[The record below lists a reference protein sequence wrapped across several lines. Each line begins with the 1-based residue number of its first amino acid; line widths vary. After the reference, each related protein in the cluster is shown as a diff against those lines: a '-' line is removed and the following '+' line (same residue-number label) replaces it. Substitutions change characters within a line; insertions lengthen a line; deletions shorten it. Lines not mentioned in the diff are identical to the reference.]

1 MKKKLAPLD
10 TTSLA
15 DRAEKELIDYLLE
28 NKFQVGDALPTEL
41 ELTEMLG
48 VSRTVIREALLRL
61 RMMGLIESRKKKG
74 MMVTHPDFLNVFERT
89 IFPTLMEK
97 EKLKDIFELRITLE
111 IGMADLIFLRIKA
124 EDITELEKIVASEP
138 QNTDNL
144 LFDIKQEILFHG
156 KLYDI
161 TGNDTLKRFQHI
173 LLPVFKYVHE
183 NGFLSKPIIPK
194 RGVSHRDLVGII
206 KTGNPDDF
214 RVAMRAHL
222 DTHFQRIF
230 YRK

>member
-1 MKKKLAPLD
+1 MEKKLLPIDNA
-10 TTSLA
+10 SLA
-15 DRAEKELIDYLLE
+15 DRVEKQLIDYLLE
-28 NKFQVGDALPTEL
+28 NKFKVGDSLPTEL

-74 MMVTHPDFLNVFERT
+74 MVVTHPDMLSMFERT

-97 EKLKDIFELRITLE
+97 EKLKDIFELRMALE
-111 IGMADLIFLRIKA
+111 IGMADLIFLRIKP
-124 EDITELEKIVASEP
+124 EDIVILEKIVESEP
-138 QNTDNL
+138 EDTSAL
-144 LFDIKQEILFHG
+144 LFDIKQEISFHG
-156 KLYDI
+156 KLYEI

-183 NGFLSKPIIPK
+183 SGILNKSIISKK
-194 RGVSHRDLVGII
+194 GVSHKDLVGII
-206 KTGNPDDF
+206 KNGNPDAF
-214 RVAMRAHL
+214 RVAMRQHL

-230 YRK
+230 

>member
-1 MKKKLAPLD
+1 MKKKLVPID

-15 DRAEKELIDYLLE
+15 DRVEKELIDYLLE
-28 NKFQVGDALPTEL
+28 NKFKVGDSLPTEL

-74 MMVTHPDFLNVFERT
+74 MVVTHPDVLSLFERT
-89 IFPTLMEK
+89 VFPTLMEK
-97 EKLKDIFELRITLE
+97 EKLKDIFELRMALE
-111 IGMADLIFLRIKA
+111 IGMADLIFLRVKK
-124 EDITELEKIVASEP
+124 EDIEALEKIVETEP
-138 QNTDNL
+138 ENTGAL
-144 LFDIKQEILFHG
+144 LFDIKQEISFHG
-156 KLYDI
+156 KLYEI

-183 NGFLSKPIIPK
+183 SGILNKSIIPK
-194 RGVSHRDLVGII
+194 KGVSHRALVEII
-206 KTGNPDDF
+206 KNGNPDAF
-214 RVAMRAHL
+214 RVAMREHL

-230 YRK
+230 

>member
-1 MKKKLAPLD
+1 MKKKLVPID

-15 DRAEKELIDYLLE
+15 DRVEKELIDYLLE
-28 NKFQVGDALPTEL
+28 NKFKVGDSLPTEM

-74 MMVTHPDFLNVFERT
+74 MVVTHPDFLNVFERT

-97 EKLKDIFELRITLE
+97 EKLKDIFELRMALE
-111 IGMADLIFLRIKA
+111 IGMADLIFLRVKK
-124 EDITELEKIVASEP
+124 EDIETLEKIVETEP
-138 QNTDNL
+138 TDTSSY
-144 LFDIKQEILFHG
+144 LFDIKQEISFHG

-161 TGNDTLKRFQHI
+161 TSNDTLKRFQHI

-183 NGFLSKPIIPK
+183 SGILNKPITQK
-194 RGVSHRDLVGII
+194 KGVSHRDLVEII
-206 KTGNPDDF
+206 KNGNPDAF
-214 RVAMRAHL
+214 RVAMREHL

-230 YRK
+230 

>member
-1 MKKKLAPLD
+1 MKKKLVPID

-15 DRAEKELIDYLLE
+15 DRVEKELIDYLLE
-28 NKFQVGDALPTEL
+28 NKFKVGDSLPTEL

-74 MMVTHPDFLNVFERT
+74 MVVTHPDFLNVFERT

-97 EKLKDIFELRITLE
+97 EKLKDIFELRMSLE
-111 IGMADLIFLRIKA
+111 IGMADLIFLRVKK
-124 EDITELEKIVASEP
+124 EDIEALEKIVETEP
-138 QNTDNL
+138 TDTSSH
-144 LFDIKQEILFHG
+144 LFDIKQEISFHG
-156 KLYDI
+156 KLYEI

-183 NGFLSKPIIPK
+183 SGILNKSIISKK
-194 RGVSHRDLVGII
+194 GVSHRDLVEII
-206 KTGNPDDF
+206 KNGNPDAF

-222 DTHFQRIF
+222 DSHFQRIF
-230 YRK
+230 

>member
-1 MKKKLAPLD
+1 MKKKLVPVD

-15 DRAEKELIDYLLE
+15 DRVEKQLIDYLLE
-28 NKFQVGDALPTEL
+28 NKFKVGDSLPTEL
-41 ELTEMLG
+41 ELTVMLG

-74 MMVTHPDFLNVFERT
+74 MVVTHPDVLSLFERT
-89 IFPTLMEK
+89 VFPTLMEK
-97 EKLKDIFELRITLE
+97 EKLKDIFELRMALE
-111 IGMADLIFLRIKA
+111 IGMADLIFLRIKK
-124 EDITELEKIVASEP
+124 EDIEDLEQIVASEP
-138 QNTDNL
+138 KDTTNL
-144 LFDIKQEILFHG
+144 LFNIKQEISFHG

-183 NGFLSKPIIPK
+183 SGILDKQIMSK
-194 RGVSHRDLVGII
+194 RGVSHKDLVEII
-206 KTGNPDDF
+206 KNGNADTF
-214 RVAMRAHL
+214 RVAMREHL

-230 YRK
+230 

>member
-1 MKKKLAPLD
+1 MKKKLVPID

-15 DRAEKELIDYLLE
+15 DRVEKELIDYLLE
-28 NKFQVGDALPTEL
+28 NKFKVGDSLPTEM

-74 MMVTHPDFLNVFERT
+74 MVVTHPDFLNVFERT

-97 EKLKDIFELRITLE
+97 EKLKDIFELRMALE
-111 IGMADLIFLRIKA
+111 IGMADLIFLRVKK
-124 EDITELEKIVASEP
+124 EDIETLEKIVETEP
-138 QNTDNL
+138 TDTSSY
-144 LFDIKQEILFHG
+144 LFDIKQEISFHG

-161 TGNDTLKRFQHI
+161 TSNDTLKRFQHI

-183 NGFLSKPIIPK
+183 SGILNKPIITK
-194 RGVSHRDLVGII
+194 RGVSHRDLVEII
-206 KTGNPDDF
+206 KNGNPDAF
-214 RVAMRAHL
+214 RVAMREHL

-230 YRK
+230 

>member
-1 MKKKLAPLD
+1 MKKKLVPID

-15 DRAEKELIDYLLE
+15 DRVERELIDYLLE
-28 NKFQVGDALPTEL
+28 NKFKVGDSLPTEL

-74 MMVTHPDFLNVFERT
+74 MVVTHPDFLNVFERT

-97 EKLKDIFELRITLE
+97 EKLKDIFELRMALE
-111 IGMADLIFLRIKA
+111 IGMADLIFLRIKK
-124 EDITELEKIVASEP
+124 EDIEALEKIVASEP
-138 QNTDNL
+138 QDTSAL
-144 LFDIKQEILFHG
+144 LFDIKQEISFHG
-156 KLYDI
+156 KLYEI
-161 TGNDTLKRFQHI
+161 TSNDTLKRFQHI

-183 NGFLSKPIIPK
+183 SGILNKSIISK
-194 RGVSHRDLVGII
+194 RGVSHRDLVEII
-206 KTGNPDDF
+206 KNGNPDAF
-214 RVAMRAHL
+214 RVAMREHL

-230 YRK
+230 